1 MLTRNK
7 IAIASVEIVLKQLI
21 AILTII
27 ALARILQPSDYG
39 EITPIYIL
47 IAISTGLIDFGIGSA
62 IVRFKE
68 LGHEGESTAFWINIS
83 VAIFI
88 VIVML
93 ITSSF
98 AALYFDNEKLQIYIY
113 IISISIAFSSIGS
126 IQQYILLRDKKFHKL
141 LQVGL
146 LSSISAS
153 IISVFMAY
161 KGYGPYALIMQI
173 VIANMVSAA
182 AVWAVSDWR
191 PLFLVDFI
199 AVRKLLHFG
208 LFLTLTG
215 IVNALYKSIAS
226 SLILKSSGVRQ
237 AGLFYNADRI
247 QQYLSDFIVS
257 LSSRLAFTSFVG
269 DLDLS
274 EKNKLFVASL
284 KLLCFITCPIF
295 FGLYSVSENIV
306 QLTLG
311 THWLEIVPILKT
323 LCVVGLFWPLE
334 VHNQNMIKANGNLKK
349 YFLLE
354 LLKRTF
360 GIACIILIV
369 PNGMQSVALCISI
382 LAVVFYIAN
391 AYYSGLIIDLNVKS
405 QLYAVLPSFIS
416 GITMSLA
423 IQLINFDNL
432 SLQLNVLIV
441 KIVIGVFAYIT
452 SSYLFNKNVLIWVF
466 INIKN
471 QSKYGDKSIN
481 TWAG

>member
-7 IAIASVEIVLKQLI
+7 IAIASFEIVLKQLI

-27 ALARILQPSDYG
+27 VLARILQPSDYG
-39 EITPIYIL
+39 EITPVYIL
-47 IAISTGLIDFGIGSA
+47 IAISSGLIDFGIGSA

-83 VAIFI
+83 IAIF
-88 VIVML
+88 VVVAML
-93 ITSSF
+93 FSSSF
-98 AALYFDNEKLQIYIY
+98 IAQYFENSKLQNYIY
-113 IISISIAFSSIGS
+113 VIAIGITFSSIGS
-126 IQQYILLRDKKFHKL
+126 IQQYILLRDKNFNKL

-146 LSSISAS
+146 MSSISAS
-153 IISVFMAY
+153 IVSIFMAF
-161 KGYGPYALIMQI
+161 KGYGSYALIMQI
-173 VIANMVSAA
+173 VIANIVSAA

-191 PLFLVDFI
+191 PLFLIDFK
-199 AVRKLLHFG
+199 ALGKLLHFG
-208 LFLTLTG
+208 FFLTLTG
-215 IVNALYKSIAS
+215 VVNALYKSIAS
-226 SLILKSSGVRQ
+226 SLILRSAGARQ

-269 DLDLS
+269 DSELS
-274 EKNKLFVASL
+274 DKSKLFVASL

-295 FGLYSVSENIV
+295 FGLYSVSEDV
-306 QLTLG
+306 VKFVLG
-311 THWLEIVPILKT
+311 TRWLEIAPILKI

-360 GIACIILIV
+360 GIACIILIM
-369 PNGMQSVALCISI
+369 PNGMQSVAICLSM

-391 AYYSGLIIDLNVKS
+391 AYYSGSIINFNVRS

-416 GITMSLA
+416 GIAMSLA
-423 IQLINFDNL
+423 IQLVDLDNISSLL
-432 SLQLNVLIV
+432 SVLLV
-441 KIVIGVFAYIT
+441 KFVIGIFAYIA
-452 SSYLFNKNVLIWVF
+452 SSYLFNRNVLIWCF
-466 INIKN
+466 NLIY
-471 QSKYGDKSIN
+471 KYKQN
-481 TWAG
+481 N